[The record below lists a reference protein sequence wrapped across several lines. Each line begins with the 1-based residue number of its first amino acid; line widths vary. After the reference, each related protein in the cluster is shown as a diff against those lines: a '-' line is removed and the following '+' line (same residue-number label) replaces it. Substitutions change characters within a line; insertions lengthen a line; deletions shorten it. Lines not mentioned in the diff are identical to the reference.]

1 MTGEIPVTKTP
12 SQYLERVST
21 TQDQDNSRM
30 MFEIT
35 IRFLD
40 NNNSVWSGMVAFADA
55 VGRAKAGLEAID
67 KPDDTPQKPTAA
79 LTANKAQL
87 RRDLENKTLEM
98 ADLLA
103 ALAAKNKQDDLAK
116 QVHVTRSSL
125 RQLGDNDLEQTAER
139 IVFLANNNIGELED
153 YGVDAAVTALET
165 ARKAFQK
172 FKTGPRQAAAQ
183 GKGQSQSL
191 PQLIANVGSVFSN
204 EIDKMMTPFEKS
216 NPDFYRGYFAARVI
230 ADRTH
235 THAAPTP
242 A

>member
-1 MTGEIPVTKTP
+1 
-12 SQYLERVST
+12 
-21 TQDQDNSRM
+21 M
-30 MFEIT
+30 MFETT
-35 IRFLD
+35 IKFLD
-40 NNNSVWSGMVAFADA
+40 DNNSVWSGMVAFADA
-55 VGRAKAGLEAID
+55 VARVKAGLEAID
-67 KPDDTPQKPTAA
+67 KSDDTQQKPTAA
-79 LTANKAQL
+79 VTPQL

-153 YGVDAAVTALET
+153 YGMDAAVTALET
-165 ARKAFQK
+165 AQTAFQK

-183 GKGQSQSL
+183 RKAQRQSL
-191 PQLIANVGSVFSN
+191 PRLIANVRSIFGN
-204 EIDKMMTPFEKS
+204 EIDKMMMSFEKS
-216 NPDFYRGYFAARVI
+216 NPDFYRGYFAARII
-230 ADRTH
+230 ADRTG

-242 A
+242 APAPA